1 MLGSPTKAQ
10 ATASHLRVSGRSL
23 FKEGNMLDYDRLVKL
38 GPVDR
43 WKLLLRDLWPSL
55 AVVAVLTGIALA
67 PGIALALF

>member
-1 MLGSPTKAQ
+1 
-10 ATASHLRVSGRSL
+10 
-23 FKEGNMLDYDRLVKL
+23 MLDYDRLVKL